1 MHDTILDVE
10 LEMQPVAENRPEENP
25 KTPLLHVTVDE
36 NVGTNTLNLESKG
49 QLMFNLIPFTNV
61 NCLYQKS

>member
-1 MHDTILDVE
+1 
-10 LEMQPVAENRPEENP
+10 MQPAAETRPEENS

-49 QLMFNLIPFTNV
+49 QLMFNLIPFTN
-61 NCLYQKS
+61 CLYQKS